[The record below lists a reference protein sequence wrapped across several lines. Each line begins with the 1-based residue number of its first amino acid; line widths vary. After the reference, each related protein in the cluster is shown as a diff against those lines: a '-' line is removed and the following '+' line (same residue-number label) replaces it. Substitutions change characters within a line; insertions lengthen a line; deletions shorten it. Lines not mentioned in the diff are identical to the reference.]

1 MGLVELVT
9 QRTDTSDS
17 AMDSKPLPHLHQGPT
32 AGKVD
37 SKKEGGEE
45 LGEGMPTLHFLA
57 QEDSL
62 KVRPRSGERGNEK
75 AGQKVAPCFSP
86 ELRDRLPQ

>member
-37 SKKEGGEE
+37 SKKGRRRDAGRRH
-45 LGEGMPTLHFLA
+45 TNIAFLA

-86 ELRDRLPQ
+86 EHCDRLPQ